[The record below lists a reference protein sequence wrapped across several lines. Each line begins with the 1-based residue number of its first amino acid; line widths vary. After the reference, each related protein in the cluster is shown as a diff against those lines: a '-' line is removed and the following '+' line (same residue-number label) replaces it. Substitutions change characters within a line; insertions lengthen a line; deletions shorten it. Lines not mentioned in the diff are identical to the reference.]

1 MELKNNQLFRAMEW
15 LTSTV
20 EGCSQA
26 VCVLGESCSL
36 DLFSKSALSS
46 KGWRKVNPKGKFH
59 GWGRSQ
65 KLRKRRKT
73 GWKGYC
79 LWGRVIL
86 CCEEA
91 PCDFQSRGE
100 KGNLLKKNQAEKF
113 RHKDASVWIS
123 TATVK
128 QNMAGTSSDPSWL
141 FQNILIMR
149 HTHNV
154 FRIPSVLPLG
164 QLI

>member
-1 MELKNNQLFRAMEW
+1 MRPKPKAEEEEKNR
-15 LTSTV
+15 V
-20 EGCSQA
+20 EGLLSLRDSCP
-26 VCVLGESCSL
+26 VLRGGPMR
-36 DLFSKSALSS
+36 FSKP
-46 KGWRKVNPKGKFH
+46 G
-59 GWGRSQ
+59 
-65 KLRKRRKT
+65 
-73 GWKGYC
+73 
-79 LWGRVIL
+79 
-86 CCEEA
+86 
-91 PCDFQSRGE
+91 GE
-100 KGNLLKKNQAEKF
+100 RELLKKNQAEKF

>member
-79 LWGRVIL
+79 LWGTVVP

-100 KGNLLKKNQAEKF
+100 KGNLLKKIKRKNLDTKMQVCGF
-113 RHKDASVWIS
+113 LQPLWNRTWPVPLL
-123 TATVK
+123 T
-128 QNMAGTSSDPSWL
+128 
-141 FQNILIMR
+141 
-149 HTHNV
+149 
-154 FRIPSVLPLG
+154 PLG
-164 QLI
+164 SSRIF